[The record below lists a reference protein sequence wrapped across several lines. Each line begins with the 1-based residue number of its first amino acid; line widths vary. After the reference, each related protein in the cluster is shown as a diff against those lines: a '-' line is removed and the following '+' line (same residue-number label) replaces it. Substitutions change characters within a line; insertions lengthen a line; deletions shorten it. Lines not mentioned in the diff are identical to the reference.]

1 MSHQPAEQ
9 RAPETLADLPSPP
22 ISMMVLLVLASVA
35 SVLGYFVRGDHD
47 VWGDEAV
54 LEAVQAVDAPGIE
67 TAVRLSNFAFDTTG
81 AMLVALGL
89 IVAALLLR
97 RPVFVLE
104 VVVVIALRVA
114 VIVLKP
120 LIGSPRPGPEH
131 HTGFGLVPETFG
143 YPSGHAFT
151 ATVVTGM
158 FVLFVDSLDI
168 SPVFRRIAIVLA
180 ILVTVLGMFSRIWIG
195 AHWPSDTVGGVLYGV
210 AAIAL
215 MRVIVTFILP
225 RFRRSTS
232 TPT

>member
-1 MSHQPAEQ
+1 MNQ
-9 RAPETLADLPSPP
+9 RLPKTLTDLPSPST
-22 ISMMVLLVLASVA
+22 SMVVLLVLASIA
-35 SVLGYFVRGDHD
+35 SLLGFFARGDHD

-54 LEAVQAVDAPGIE
+54 IEAVQAIDAPGIE
-67 TAVRLSNFAFDTTG
+67 TAVRISNFAFDTTG
-81 AMLVALGL
+81 AMLVAFGL

-104 VVVVIALRVA
+104 VVVVIALRLV
-114 VIVLKP
+114 VIGLKL
-120 LIGSPRPGPEH
+120 LIESPRPGPEY

-168 SPVFRRIAIVLA
+168 PPVFRRIAIGLA

-215 MRVIVTFILP
+215 MRVFVTFLLL
-225 RFRRSTS
+225 RFR
-232 TPT
+232 